1 VAVLIG
7 LGLPQLLATWRSAL
21 APGSA
26 ARRKLAVHVAGRAH
40 RADLDAPPAA
50 GVRALA
56 GADEARAVGRMQPQ
70 PQGRLPPAQAPA
82 HANGRAAGPLKP
94 QGTRAAA

>member
-7 LGLPQLLATWRSAL
+7 LGLPQLLATWRAAL
-21 APGSA
+21 APASA
-26 ARRKLAVHVAGRAH
+26 ARRKLAVHVAGRGH
-40 RADLDAPPAA
+40 LGDLEAPPAA

-56 GADEARAVGRMQPQ
+56 GADEARGVGRMQPQ

-82 HANGRAAGPLKP
+82 QAAGRAAGPPKP
-94 QGTRAAA
+94 QGARAAA